1 MWSVIEL
8 IETFFCNSYV
18 VGIYE
23 RKTIVLFFV
32 PKKTKQKWKEILTT
46 SHFVFV
52 DVLFYNTCVCFKSV
66 YLSLSKMLTTYQV
79 LKTIY

>member
-32 PKKTKQKWKEILTT
+32 PKKNEAKVKGN
-46 SHFVFV
+46 FN
-52 DVLFYNTCVCFKSV
+52 YKSFC
-66 YLSLSKMLTTYQV
+66 
-79 LKTIY
+79 IC